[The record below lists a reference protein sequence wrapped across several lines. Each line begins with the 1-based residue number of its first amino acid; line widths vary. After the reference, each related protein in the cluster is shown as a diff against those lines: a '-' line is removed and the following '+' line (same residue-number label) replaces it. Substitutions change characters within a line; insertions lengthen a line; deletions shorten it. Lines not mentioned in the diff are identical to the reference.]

1 MKKFVWISLGS
12 FILGILAAGY
22 VFIVMPEKKAEA
34 QGFLNGSSGPLGG
47 ALFAQSDAVKPDL
60 DFVRI
65 SDKVGPAVVKLE
77 SERVEKAGVSPTS
90 PDEGS
95 PDDFGTAFSTTPAD
109 AARTPG

>member
-1 MKKFVWISLGS
+1 MKKFVWISMAS

-34 QGFLNGSSGPLGG
+34 KGFLDGSSTPLGG
-47 ALFAQSDAVKPDL
+47 ALFAQSEASKPDL

-77 SERVEKAGVSPTS
+77 SERVEKAGAVQGS

-95 PDDFGTAFSTTPAD
+95 PFDDFWNRFFNNP
-109 AARTPG
+109 